1 MDIFVERLNELRG
14 KMTVSAFAR
23 KANIHQ
29 PSMDRYFKGR
39 NPSIEVLVQ
48 ISTQFGVSADWLL
61 GLSDD
66 RRGGTPAGV
75 DAITADLQKK
85 IHDLE
90 VENAA
95 LQKALSLIG
104 GRRAPVAKTGG
115 SPAIKTA

>member
-1 MDIFVERLNELRG
+1 MHTYINGRLPSLE
-14 KMTVSAFAR
+14 VAAR
-23 KANIHQ
+23 IA
-29 PSMDRYFKGR
+29 
-39 NPSIEVLVQ
+39 
-48 ISTQFGVSADWLL
+48 STFGVSLDWLV

-75 DAITADLQKK
+75 DAATADLQKR

-95 LQKALSLIG
+95 LTKALSLIG
-104 GRRAPVAKTGG
+104 GRRAPVVKTGG